1 MTGSRVANI
10 FIRNKPL
17 RKEFKTALA
26 QYQATSAPV
35 TYGLIWIVTAVF
47 AAEVALTV
55 LFGVRSIRVFATGS
69 FKLHPELAWLFAPV
83 LHAGSRHFLAN
94 IAGLLVLGV
103 PLEQQVRPRG
113 FVVFI
118 LATAYLS
125 TLGGWLAKAAFTTTP
140 IAVYGISGTV
150 FALAGYAL
158 VHFSRYT
165 DRLSAFEWV
174 AMLFGLAA
182 AVTVAYDSFNG
193 PYLHPEWINGGHA
206 TGLVIGLIAG
216 VVR

>member
-1 MTGSRVANI
+1 MTASRVANI
-10 FIRNKPL
+10 FLRDNPL
-17 RKEFKTALA
+17 RQEFKTALA

-35 TYGLIWIVTAVF
+35 TYGLILIVTAVF

-55 LFGVRSIRVFATGS
+55 LLEVRSIRVFATGS
-69 FKLHPELAWLFAPV
+69 FKLHPELAWLFAPI
-83 LHAGSRHFLAN
+83 LHAGGRHFLAN
-94 IAGLLVLGV
+94 VGGLLVLGIPV
-103 PLEQQVRPRG
+103 EQQVTTRR
-113 FVVFI
+113 FWIFL

-125 TLGGWLAKAAFTTTP
+125 TLGGWLSKAAFTTTP

-158 VHFSRYT
+158 VHFGRDT
-165 DRLSAFEWV
+165 DRLPAFEWV

-182 AVTVAYDSFNG
+182 AVTVAYDLFTG
-193 PYLHPEWINGGHA
+193 QYLHPEWINGGHT
-206 TGLVIGLIAG
+206 TGLVIGLLAG